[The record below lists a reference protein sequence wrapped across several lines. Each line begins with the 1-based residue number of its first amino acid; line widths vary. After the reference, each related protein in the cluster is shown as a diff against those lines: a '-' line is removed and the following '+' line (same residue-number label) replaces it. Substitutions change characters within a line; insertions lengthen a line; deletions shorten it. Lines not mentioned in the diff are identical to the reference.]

1 MPTAMTTAPSL
12 SGLTRKFIGA
22 TFEGETRDAEGG
34 VFAECELEG
43 DGITPEVRFRYEQ
56 SHFEASLINTL
67 PVLACLDAARKGRV
81 SIRAI

>member
-1 MPTAMTTAPSL
+1 MTTAFTL

-56 SHFEASLINTL
+56 SQFKAYLSDTLL
-67 PVLACLDAARKGRV
+67 PVLACLDAARKGGV
-81 SIRAI
+81 SIRVI